1 MPGRRHTTGQRAPGS
16 RLARLAGISVA
27 VLIAAGA
34 VAAYLVAMHPA
45 RHQPPPLPT
54 RPVSE
59 QQVGLIARVAQPG
72 SSSGQLLQL
81 LDSTSGTPQFSPFG
95 QAQQQA
101 DSLKWTAD
109 LMADNSYIFIYL
121 PTGHCLASAGTPRRP
136 RLTLEHCNLAA
147 QQRWRRTSGAVQFQ
161 GHVFY
166 QYKNLGDA
174 SCLTETAKLPGPV
187 YGAALRRCLAGSPA
201 SQLIGFFFASV

>member
-1 MPGRRHTTGQRAPGS
+1 
-16 RLARLAGISVA
+16 

-45 RHQPPPLPT
+45 RRPPRPLPA
-54 RPVSE
+54 RVVSV
-59 QQVGLIARVAQPG
+59 QQVGLIARVAHPG

-81 LDSTSGTPQFSPFG
+81 LESSSGTPQFTP
-95 QAQQQA
+95 QQQTG
-101 DSLKWTAD
+101 SQQWTAD
-109 LMADNSYIFIYL
+109 LMAGDSYIFIYL
-121 PTGHCLASAGTPRRP
+121 PNGHCLASAGTSHHP
-136 RLTLEHCNLAA
+136 RLTLEHCDLAA
-147 QQRWRRTSGAVQFQ
+147 QQRWRRVNAAVQFQ

-166 QYKNLGDA
+166 QYANLGDA
-174 SCLTETAKLPGPV
+174 SCLTETGELHGPA